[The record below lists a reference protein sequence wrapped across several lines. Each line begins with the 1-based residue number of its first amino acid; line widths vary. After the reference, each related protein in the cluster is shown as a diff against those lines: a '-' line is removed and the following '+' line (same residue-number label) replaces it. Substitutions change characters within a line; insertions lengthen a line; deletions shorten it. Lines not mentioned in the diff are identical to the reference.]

1 MSKKHDLPAMPF
13 YFGDWMKA
21 PEIRA
26 LPLDTRMIWFEML
39 GFMWESTERGYLTIN
54 NSPISKES
62 LSRMIGV
69 PEVLLEQKLKQLL
82 DFGVYSIRESDGA
95 IYSRR
100 MIRDEE
106 IRNLRQKAGSVG
118 GKKTFASHFAQAKG
132 QANTE
137 DEDEYESEIVDKDL
151 KERTEQRIEEV
162 TKEWNTFAAK
172 HGLGKVIKLSDKRKA
187 GVRSRIKELEF
198 QWELILQEIENS
210 DFLRGS
216 TGWKVDFDFV
226 FCSANNYL
234 KILEGKYRNGK
245 SKQISGSAA
254 TAEPGKY
261 DRFSKNGNPKPV
273 PEQIPVESS
282 RIIPRESGV
291 H

>member
-1 MSKKHDLPAMPF
+1 MAKDPAVLFYYQDFAFGTQFLSHEEVGMYIRILCHQADKGRLTEKQVLSICNTSAIPDNVREKLSVDENGLFFNERMDTEKQKRSKF
-13 YFGDWMKA
+13 S
-21 PEIRA
+21 E
-26 LPLDTRMIWFEML
+26 
-39 GFMWESTERGYLTIN
+39 
-54 NSPISKES
+54 
-62 LSRMIGV
+62 
-69 PEVLLEQKLKQLL
+69 
-82 DFGVYSIRESDGA
+82 
-95 IYSRR
+95 SRR
-100 MIRDEE
+100 NNALGGKAYAQHMEDENRDENE
-106 IRNLRQKAGSVG
+106 
-118 GKKTFASHFAQAKG
+118 
-132 QANTE
+132 
-137 DEDEYESEIVDKDL
+137 DKDL

-172 HGLGKVIKLSDKRKA
+172 YGLGKVIKLSDKRKA

-198 QWELILQEIENS
+198 QFELILQEIENS

-282 RIIPRESGV
+282 RIIPREGGV